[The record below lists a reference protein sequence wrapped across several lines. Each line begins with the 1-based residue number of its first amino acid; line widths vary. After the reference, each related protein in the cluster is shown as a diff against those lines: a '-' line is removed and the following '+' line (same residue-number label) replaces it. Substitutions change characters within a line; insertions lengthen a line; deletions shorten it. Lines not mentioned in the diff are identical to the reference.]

1 MSFTPSTSKFNLSL
15 SFGIPLNL
23 LLSVTAITMKTT
35 YSLLIKLVLFVCTGN
50 RHTASMTLIIVS
62 PFKFMLN
69 GDTIIEY
76 ETFALPLGA
85 RFRDFF

>member
-1 MSFTPSTSKFNLSL
+1 
-15 SFGIPLNL
+15 
-23 LLSVTAITMKTT
+23 
-35 YSLLIKLVLFVCTGN
+35 
-50 RHTASMTLIIVS
+50 MTLIIVS